1 MESSLTDDCAVAA
14 RAITNGGGVAYPTE
28 YCFGLGCDPH
38 NETAVR
44 RILQLKKRSWT
55 RGLIVIADRVA
66 RLRGLVSL
74 SDPVLLAAPLASWP
88 GPHTWLLPACNWTP
102 RWLCGQHRSL
112 AVRVTA
118 HPPARALCRNSASAL
133 VSTSANRGGR
143 PPLRTTAAVVAEF
156 GDHLDCILDCR
167 VGSAPAPSAIVDATT
182 GAQIRVA

>member
-1 MESSLTDDCAVAA
+1 M
-14 RAITNGGGVAYPTE
+14 VAYPTE